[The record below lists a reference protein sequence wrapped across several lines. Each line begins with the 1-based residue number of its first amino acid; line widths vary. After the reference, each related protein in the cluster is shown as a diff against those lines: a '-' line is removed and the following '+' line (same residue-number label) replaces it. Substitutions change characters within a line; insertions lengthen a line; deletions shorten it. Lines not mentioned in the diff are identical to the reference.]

1 MRKKSEE
8 TSEKVVKNI
17 PTSENGA
24 GVARR
29 EAAHNRP
36 EAADS
41 FRLI

>member
-24 GVARR
+24 GNHEEHYYFGEQYR
-29 EAAHNRP
+29 N
-36 EAADS
+36 
-41 FRLI
+41 